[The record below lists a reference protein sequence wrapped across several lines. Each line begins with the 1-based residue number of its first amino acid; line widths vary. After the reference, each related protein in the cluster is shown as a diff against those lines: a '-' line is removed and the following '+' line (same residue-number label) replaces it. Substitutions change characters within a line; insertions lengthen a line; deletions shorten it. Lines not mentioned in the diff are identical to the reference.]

1 MADRADRSPRSQ
13 EGRAPSVFQRALSA
27 VRSPFG
33 VRGPAQR
40 TASDGDDRS
49 WVRQS
54 GVRSSSVGV
63 PRWDSQERGTST
75 RISFGTPFVIQCG
88 TCNDDLP
95 TQQAERCCGCERYT
109 HMTCQHELPIGDTCA
124 VWLCF
129 VCSAKVSQWIRIVD
143 AVELR
148 HSHYWRRD
156 GWFRELVETTIDNMP
171 LVDTRNPIRNKLE
184 SFLWPH

>member
-13 EGRAPSVFQRALSA
+13 EGRVPSVLQRALSA

-40 TASDGDDRS
+40 TASDGDDRT

-54 GVRSSSVGV
+54 GVRSSSVGD
-63 PRWDSQERGTST
+63 PGRESQERDTPT
-75 RISFGTPFVIQCG
+75 RMRFGMPIVVQCG
-88 TCNDDLP
+88 TCGESLP
-95 TQQAERCCGCERYT
+95 TQQAETCHGCERYT
-109 HMTCQHELPIGDTCA
+109 HMTCQHEVPIGDTCA

-129 VCSAKVSQWIRIVD
+129 VCSSKVSQWIRTVE

-148 HSHYWRRD
+148 HSH
-156 GWFRELVETTIDNMP
+156 F
-171 LVDTRNPIRNKLE
+171 
-184 SFLWPH
+184 